1 VIAGFLNHQPQK
13 PQTDLSETTHV
24 LQVAK
29 LWGETYGP
37 FPNQFTAKM
46 ETQDHQ
52 DLETETLK
60 STLQREVDDCQVGM
74 NIKINLKPPP
84 GLLKKNRWTS
94 PFP

>member
-1 VIAGFLNHQPQK
+1 MIAGFLNHQPQK

-37 FPNQFTAKM
+37 SPNLFTAKM

-74 NIKINLKPPP
+74 NIKNNLKPPP